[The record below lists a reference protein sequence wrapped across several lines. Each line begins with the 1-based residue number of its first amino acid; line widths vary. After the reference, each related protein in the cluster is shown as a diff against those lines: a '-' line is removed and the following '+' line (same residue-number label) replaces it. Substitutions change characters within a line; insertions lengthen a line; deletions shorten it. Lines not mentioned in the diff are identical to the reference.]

1 MRAIFISLCLWLGI
15 AVPAQAVNP
24 KEFHGIFCIA
34 FDGGSAALSVDSV
47 RIIAKNIPYPSLL
60 EVVFVSPVKTSSL
73 ANMSASKGASLS
85 KARLDSIRK
94 YLASTGSEA
103 KRVREEVPVSIQKAQ
118 LLCGNKNLSN
128 PSTFIQFNGWCS
140 PLQEYREACDD

>member
-1 MRAIFISLCLWLGI
+1 MRVIVICFCLWLGI
-15 AVPAQAVNP
+15 TVPAQAVSP
-24 KEFHGIFCIA
+24 IGVDGIFCIA
-34 FDGGSAALSVDSV
+34 FDGGSTALSVDSI
-47 RIIAKNIPYPSLL
+47 RIIAKNLPYPSLL

-85 KARLDSIRK
+85 KARLESIRK

-103 KRVREEVPVSIQKAQ
+103 KRVREEVPVSIEKAQ

-128 PSTFIQFNGWCS
+128 PSTFIQFSSWCS
-140 PLQEYREACDD
+140 PLQEYREACDN